1 LFATINGMKE
11 NNVRV
16 GIGVFVIKDGKFLLL
31 QRKAAHGEG
40 TWSLPGGHMEFG
52 ESFEDTSKREVREE
66 TGLEITNVHFGAVMN
81 NIFTDKNR
89 HYVSV
94 WTVSN
99 WKSGKEYIAEPDKCS
114 EMGWYTFDTL
124 PSPLFLPWEQF
135 LESEFLEKV
144 KQELAAEVV
153 KF

>member
-1 LFATINGMKE
+1 MEE
-11 NNVRV
+11 NNIRV

-31 QRKAAHGEG
+31 RRKASHGEG

-66 TGLEITNVHFGAVMN
+66 TGLEIANVRFGAVLN
-81 NIFTDKNR
+81 NVFTDKNK

-99 WKSGKEYIAEPDKCS
+99 WKGGKAHIAEPDKCS
-114 EMGWYTFDTL
+114 DIGWYTFDTL
-124 PSPLFLPWEQF
+124 PSPLFLPWKQF

-144 KQELAAEVV
+144 KQQI
-153 KF
+153 